1 MATMSQ
7 NQAETQQVVYDPIMV
22 VAASEEK
29 KNAGS
34 AQEAGNLDLTCATV
48 AIWQVETDPAV
59 QRGDFSGAWVVTPEG
74 ITGFA
79 AEAEWIEDRQDPEA
93 MIRTLL
99 RYPVLLAPGTPR
111 APFEK
116 LLGKGVLLIDPDA
129 TTAATH
135 EEFAQARE
143 LFAEQAPGKRQPAW
157 DEVPELGEF
166 LAKVSSGVETEA
178 RDQTESDGESDSG
191 SDRDSGSEPEAG
203 EKILREDSQ
212 LSPAVSQALTTARNL
227 REWLIEWNAFD
238 KLRARRLGQA
248 NPLHSE
254 PKGAPLR

>member
-7 NQAETQQVVYDPIMV
+7 NQAEPQQAVYDPIMV

-34 AQEAGNLDLTCATV
+34 AEETGDLDLTCATV

-59 QRGDFSGAWVVTPEG
+59 QRGDLSGAWVVTPEG

-79 AEAEWIEDRQDPEA
+79 AEAEWIEDRQDPKA

-157 DEVPELGEF
+157 GEVPELSEF
-166 LAKVSSGVETEA
+166 LAQGSAGGETEA
-178 RDQTESDGESDSG
+178 RDQTESGG
-191 SDRDSGSEPEAG
+191 EPEAG
-203 EKILREDSQ
+203 KKIPREDAQ

-238 KLRARRLGQA
+238 KHRARRLGQA

>member
-1 MATMSQ
+1 MATMVQ
-7 NQAETQQVVYDPIMV
+7 EQAEPQQAVYDPIMV

-29 KNAGS
+29 KTGADPEQ
-34 AQEAGNLDLTCATV
+34 ADDVDLTRATV

-59 QRGDFSGAWVVTPEG
+59 QRGDFSGAWVVTPQG

-79 AEAEWIEDRQDPEA
+79 AEAEWIEDRHDPEA

-116 LLGKGVLLIDPDA
+116 LLGGDVLLIDVDA

-135 EEFAQARE
+135 NEFQQARE
-143 LFAEQAPGKRQPAW
+143 IFAEEATGKRQPAW
-157 DEVPELGEF
+157 GEVPELSEF
-166 LAKVSSGVETEA
+166 F
-178 RDQTESDGESDSG
+178 SDEENTGD
-191 SDRDSGSEPEAG
+191 
-203 EKILREDSQ
+203 EDSAADEGDAANAED
-212 LSPAVSQALTTARNL
+212 SRGDDPAADPAVRQALATARNL
-227 REWLIEWNAFD
+227 REWLIQWNTFD
-238 KLRARRLGQA
+238 KLRARRLGQT

>member
-1 MATMSQ
+1 MATMVQ
-7 NQAETQQVVYDPIMV
+7 EQAEPQQAVYDPIMV

-29 KNAGS
+29 KTGADPEQ
-34 AQEAGNLDLTCATV
+34 ADDVDLTRATV

-59 QRGDFSGAWVVTPEG
+59 QRGDFSGAWVVTPQG

-79 AEAEWIEDRQDPEA
+79 AEAEWIEDRHDPEA

-116 LLGKGVLLIDPDA
+116 LLGGDVLLIDVDA

-135 EEFAQARE
+135 NEFQQARE
-143 LFAEQAPGKRQPAW
+143 IFAEEATGKRQPAW
-157 DEVPELGEF
+157 GEVPELSEF
-166 LAKVSSGVETEA
+166 F
-178 RDQTESDGESDSG
+178 SDEENTGD
-191 SDRDSGSEPEAG
+191 
-203 EKILREDSQ
+203 EDSAADEGDAANAED
-212 LSPAVSQALTTARNL
+212 SRGDDPADPAVRQALATARNL
-227 REWLIEWNAFD
+227 REWLIQWNTFD
-238 KLRARRLGQA
+238 KLRARRLGQT

>member
-1 MATMSQ
+1 MATMVQ
-7 NQAETQQVVYDPIMV
+7 EQAEPQQAIYDPIMV

-29 KNAGS
+29 KTGADPEQ
-34 AQEAGNLDLTCATV
+34 ADDVDLTRATV

-59 QRGDFSGAWVVTPEG
+59 QRGDFSGAWVVTPQG

-79 AEAEWIEDRQDPEA
+79 AEAEWIEDRHDPEA

-116 LLGKGVLLIDPDA
+116 LLGGDVLLIDVDA

-135 EEFAQARE
+135 NEFQQARE
-143 LFAEQAPGKRQPAW
+143 IFAEEATGKRQPAW
-157 DEVPELGEF
+157 GEVPELSEF
-166 LAKVSSGVETEA
+166 F
-178 RDQTESDGESDSG
+178 SDEENTGD
-191 SDRDSGSEPEAG
+191 
-203 EKILREDSQ
+203 EDSAADEGDAANAED
-212 LSPAVSQALTTARNL
+212 SRGDDPADPAVRQALATARNL
-227 REWLIEWNAFD
+227 REWLIQWNTFD
-238 KLRARRLGQA
+238 KLRARRLGQT

>member
-1 MATMSQ
+1 MATMVQ
-7 NQAETQQVVYDPIMV
+7 EQAEPQQAVYDPIMV

-29 KNAGS
+29 KTGADPEQ
-34 AQEAGNLDLTCATV
+34 ADDADLTRAAV

-59 QRGDFSGAWVVTPEG
+59 QRGDFSGAWVVTPQG

-79 AEAEWIEDRQDPEA
+79 AEAEWIEDRHDPEA

-116 LLGKGVLLIDPDA
+116 LLGGDVLLIDVDA

-135 EEFAQARE
+135 NEFQQARE
-143 LFAEQAPGKRQPAW
+143 IFAKEAPGKRQPAW
-157 DEVPELGEF
+157 GEVPELSEF
-166 LAKVSSGVETEA
+166 F
-178 RDQTESDGESDSG
+178 SDEGNTGD
-191 SDRDSGSEPEAG
+191 
-203 EKILREDSQ
+203 EDSAADEGDAANAEDSRGDD
-212 LSPAVSQALTTARNL
+212 LAVDPAVRQALATARNL
-227 REWLIEWNAFD
+227 REWLIQWNTFD
-238 KLRARRLGQA
+238 KLRARRLGQT